1 MYIRLCIL
9 FFLSLL
15 ILGCTEHGEY
25 KNIVYFKNNSQEFND
40 SLTFKITGELSLP
53 LDSVT
58 TMSSSSLQVFYRRD
72 STRLFSILNPHN
84 SEIAVYDY
92 DSCKLINKIPVI
104 SDSVNG
110 VGKTGSASA
119 HFMINEDS
127 IFLYNGRTLKAFL
140 LNSHGQIIKKY
151 TIIEKIDRNSN
162 NSIPVPSTDK
172 PIYVK
177 DNKVYM
183 ICAWDRPRGF
193 DQTKVLMVLF
203 LDIVTGKIERCF
215 PKSNVYN
222 SGNWGRNY
230 LFSNLYG
237 TYNIHTNKFIYSFA
251 ADPFLFETSNIPGD
265 SMVKHYVGSKFF
277 REINPMTHDRKK
289 KVSTEKSVIFDFTN
303 PSFFQI
309 IYDPFN
315 DLYYRTTF
323 LPIKKDEV
331 NNPKKLSNRQETII
345 IMDKYFTK
353 VGEYLMP
360 RGRYMI
366 SNFFVT
372 REGLHFLLKPELH
385 KTQDSMVYEILKP
398 IKLN

>member
-1 MYIRLCIL
+1 MLIRLFII
-9 FFLSLL
+9 FFLCIMIS
-15 ILGCTEHGEY
+15 GCGESDKY
-25 KNIVYFKNNSQEFND
+25 DNIVYFKSNSEVFND
-40 SLTFKITGELSLP
+40 SLTFKTAGKSTLP

-58 TMSSSSLQVFYRRD
+58 TMSSPSLQVYYKKD

-84 SEIAVYDY
+84 SEIAVYDF
-92 DSCKLINKIPVI
+92 DSRKLLYKIPVM

-127 IFLYNGRTLKAFL
+127 IFLYNGKTLKAFL
-140 LNSHGQIIKKY
+140 LNSKGQIYNKY
-151 TIIEKIDRNSN
+151 TVMDGIDRLST
-162 NSIPVPSTDK
+162 NSIPVPSTEK
-172 PIYVK
+172 PLYVK
-177 DNKVYM
+177 NNKVYM
-183 ICAWDRPRGF
+183 ICAWDNLRLR
-193 DQTKVLMVLF
+193 DQTKVPMVLI
-203 LDIVTGKIERCF
+203 LDLVTGKTERLF
-215 PKSNVYN
+215 PKSIVYN

-237 TYNIHTNKFIYSFA
+237 TYNMHTNRFVYSFA
-251 ADPFLFETSNIPGD
+251 ADPYLFETSNVPGD
-265 SMVKHYVGSKFF
+265 SIIKHYVGSKFF
-277 REINPMTHDRKK
+277 EKIIPMTHDRKK

-323 LPIKKDEV
+323 LPLKKEEV
-331 NNPKKLSNRQETII
+331 RDPKKLASRQVTII
-345 IMDKYFTK
+345 IMDKNFIK
-353 VGEYLMP
+353 LGEYLMP

-372 REGLHFLLKPELH
+372 REGLHFLFKPELH

-398 IKLN
+398 AKLK